1 MSSFVLDTSTTM
13 AWCFEDESSPYADKV
28 LEQLEENTA
37 IAPDIWPL
45 EVSNVLVVAERRK
58 RMTKA
63 DSVRFQEL
71 LQELPIQVEISTP
84 QRIFGPVLDLAREQN
99 LSTYDAS
106 YLDLAMRTGLPIAT
120 LDDALK
126 QAATRCG
133 IALFMT

>member
-1 MSSFVLDTSTTM
+1 MASFVLDTSTTM

-28 LEQLEENTA
+28 LEQLEESTA
-37 IAPDIWPL
+37 IAPEIWPL